1 MSIPVSTPIQYSGR
15 DTVGVY
21 LPNKQFK
28 ESWRLPRE
36 YARELRNMNM
46 ADFMN
51 HARDVR
57 LKFTP
62 DPRDI
67 VTGGGIGPDQAIGLN
82 HKKLWNGVTITSPK
96 RTKTRC
102 LRPVWYS
109 GTQCRDN
116 NREVSGGA

>member
-1 MSIPVSTPIQYSGR
+1 
-15 DTVGVY
+15 
-21 LPNKQFK
+21 
-28 ESWRLPRE
+28 
-36 YARELRNMNM
+36 MNM

-67 VTGGGIGPDQAIGLN
+67 VSGSAPGPDRVLGLN
-82 HKKLWNGVTITSPK
+82 HKKLWNGVTVTTPK

-102 LRPVWYS
+102 IRGPENTCAANVNFIPPELKQAMEQAQR
-109 GTQCRDN
+109 
-116 NREVSGGA
+116 